1 MLLLFLK
8 KSEQKLDVVI
18 GRDYPALLFLVNIKS
33 AAWTINFNTGGHT
46 SGNRTFFRHFYKHNI
61 TSVL

>member
-1 MLLLFLK
+1 M
-8 KSEQKLDVVI
+8 
-18 GRDYPALLFLVNIKS
+18 LFLVNIKS